1 MSQVKKIL
9 VHDTKPVSAGA
20 VLSFTIPSFDT
31 IDDILLNF
39 TNSGAAATKANII
52 AAVGK
57 VALAING
64 EQVINCNLSQIYDL
78 FEFLGNQVQ
87 ETTLVNVVSLNLG
100 RLMMKLN
107 ANKDFFAW
115 GCANIQTIQLQIY
128 CNGSVTGV
136 TDVQVLTERRAI
148 TSKLGSYIKLINYPQ
163 NQAAAGYS
171 TVDTLPR
178 DSQDSY
184 LLLAAY
190 PGTSGVIATGECT
203 VNGTNFI
210 DECSVA
216 VMNYTAQARGFKA
229 VGGSFVYLFSDS
241 SARGALPML
250 GVTDLRV
257 KTQFST
263 APSTGTYDI
272 LAVSVKNTPAEMLAA
287 INS

>member
-52 AAVGK
+52 AAIGK
-57 VALAING
+57 IALAING

-107 ANKDFFAW
+107 VNKDFFAW
-115 GCANIQTIQLQIY
+115 GCQNIQTIQLQIY
-128 CNGSVTGV
+128 CNGTVTGV

-163 NQAAAGYS
+163 NQSAAGYS

-184 LLLAAY
+184 LLLASY
-190 PGTSGVIATGECT
+190 PGTGGVIATGECT
-203 VNGTNFI
+203 VNGTNYI

-272 LAVSVKNTPAEMLAA
+272 LAVSVKNTPVEMLAA